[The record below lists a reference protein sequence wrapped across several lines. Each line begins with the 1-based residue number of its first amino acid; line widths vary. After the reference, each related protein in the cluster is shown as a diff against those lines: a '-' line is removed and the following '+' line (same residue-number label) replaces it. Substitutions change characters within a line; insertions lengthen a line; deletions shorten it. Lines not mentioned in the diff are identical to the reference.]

1 MSMTKRAYES
11 AGNPFPFP
19 PSAVPAGD
27 DEEAEAADRFEEAL
41 TNALNAIGV
50 TGVDI
55 VARRL
60 GYRFN

>member
-11 AGNPFPFP
+11 AGNPFNQAT
-19 PSAVPAGD
+19 SRQWE
-27 DEEAEAADRFEEAL
+27 EEAEAADRFEEAL

>member
-11 AGNPFPFP
+11 AGNPFK
-19 PSAVPAGD
+19 PAAAAQWE
-27 DEEAEAADRFEEAL
+27 EEAEAADRFEEAL

-50 TGVDI
+50 TGVAT

-60 GYRFN
+60 GYQFN